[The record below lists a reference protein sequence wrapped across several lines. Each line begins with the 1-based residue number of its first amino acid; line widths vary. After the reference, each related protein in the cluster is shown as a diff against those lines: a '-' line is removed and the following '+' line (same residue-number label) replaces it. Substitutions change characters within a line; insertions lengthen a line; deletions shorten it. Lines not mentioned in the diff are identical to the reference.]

1 MFIGGQGRTHTG
13 QAIGVLAGAIQPGAS
28 ANGIGLSFIA
38 AQGDLTA
45 QAQAGPLQ
53 LAAQDTVRLQ
63 SASRHIDWTAA
74 KRIVLSVSGGAS
86 LTIDG
91 SGITVQCPGKLTIQ
105 AAQKRL
111 IEAGSVDAQLSPLPD
126 GAGFQRRFV
135 LRRLSDGQ
143 PLPAQ
148 RYRMTLADGR
158 TIEGKTNEQGE
169 TELAASEGMQS
180 VQLDLLQD

>member
-13 QAIGVLAGAIQPGAS
+13 QAIGVLAAAIQPGAS

-38 AQGDLTA
+38 AQGDITA

-86 LTIDG
+86 LTIDA
-91 SGITVQCPGKLTIQ
+91 SGITVQCPGKLTVQ
-105 AAQKRL
+105 AARKRFVG
-111 IEAGSVDAQLSPLPD
+111 ASSVDMSLPHLPQTVCVPCLLSAARN
-126 GAGFQRRFV
+126 GSAFV
-135 LRRLSDGQ
+135 PR
-143 PLPAQ
+143 
-148 RYRMTLADGR
+148 
-158 TIEGKTNEQGE
+158 
-169 TELAASEGMQS
+169 
-180 VQLDLLQD
+180 V

>member
-13 QAIGVLAGAIQPGAS
+13 QAIGVLAAAIQPGGS
-28 ANGIGLSFIA
+28 AGGIGLSFIA
-38 AQGDLTA
+38 AQGDITP

-86 LTIDG
+86 LTIDA

-105 AAQKRL
+105 AAQKRFV
-111 IEAGSVDAQLSPLPD
+111 GPDRVRVPVDPFTQHDFCLTC
-126 GAGFQRRFV
+126 F
-135 LRRLSDGQ
+135 LR
-143 PLPAQ
+143 A
-148 RYRMTLADGR
+148 
-158 TIEGKTNEQGE
+158 
-169 TELAASEGMQS
+169 AASGGP
-180 VQLDLLQD
+180 VVPT